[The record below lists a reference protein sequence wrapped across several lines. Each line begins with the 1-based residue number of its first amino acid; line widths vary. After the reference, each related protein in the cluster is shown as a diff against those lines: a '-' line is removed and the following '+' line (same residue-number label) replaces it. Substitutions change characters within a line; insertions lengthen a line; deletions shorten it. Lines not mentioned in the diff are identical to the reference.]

1 LQSIAVLPLIRVLFD
16 MTLLRNGPEDI
27 PRSWLMLYMCVGL
40 WVLGLVATTVLIQN
54 FNTAEAWV
62 GLASWVLGLIC
73 YVVILIF
80 MGYSNRSLQTV
91 AAIAG
96 VGAIISFAML
106 AELVLLTPILGSN
119 LANFGAVLIL
129 FWSVPVKGHIIA
141 RAIER
146 HWYIGI
152 VFATSIFALQFAFTS
167 ALTLER

>member
-1 LQSIAVLPLIRVLFD
+1 MLPLIRVLFD
-16 MTLLRNGPEDI
+16 ITLLRNGPEDI

-40 WVLGLVATTVLIQN
+40 WVLGLVVTTVLIQN

-73 YVVILIF
+73 YVFILIF

-96 VGAIISFAML
+96 AGAIISFAML

-167 ALTLER
+167 TLTPER

>member
-1 LQSIAVLPLIRVLFD
+1 MLPLIRVLFD
-16 MTLLRNGPEDI
+16 ITLLRNGPEDI
-27 PRSWLMLYMCVGL
+27 PRSWLMLYLCVGL
-40 WVLGLVATTVLIQN
+40 WVLGLVVTTVLIEN
-54 FNTAEAWV
+54 FNTAEAWI

-129 FWSVPVKGHIIA
+129 FWSIPVKGHIIA

-152 VFATSIFALQFAFTS
+152 VFATSVFALQFAFTS
-167 ALTLER
+167 TLTLEH

>member
-1 LQSIAVLPLIRVLFD
+1 MLPLIRVLFD
-16 MTLLRNGPEDI
+16 ITLLRNGPEDI
-27 PRSWLMLYMCVGL
+27 PRSWLMLYLCVGL
-40 WVLGLVATTVLIQN
+40 WVLGLVVTTVLIEN
-54 FNTAEAWV
+54 FNTAEAWI

-152 VFATSIFALQFAFTS
+152 VFATSVFALQFAFTS
-167 ALTLER
+167 TLTLEH